1 MFGYLLSSQGV
12 NILLN
17 IFFYPAI
24 NAARAIAYQINSAL
38 TSFVNNFQIAVT
50 PQVVKLYADDK
61 KESMKN
67 LLYQN
72 SKYGFSLLWLLSL
85 PVFLDI
91 NKILVLWLKE
101 VPSETMIMARL
112 VIIQSLFYTFNRP
125 FDIAIE
131 AVGRMKEVNLF
142 TGPMQIMV
150 LPVSYLLLK
159 IGLPFYT
166 PFILNII
173 VVVLCLVVETHYL
186 NKWIN
191 ISRKVILKQIV
202 YPLFYMVILSSIL
215 PALVYF
221 HMESSLLRL
230 FVIVITSSFSVMTCS
245 YFIVLDRQARDWVRN
260 KIKSVL

>member
-1 MFGYLLSSQGV
+1 
-12 NILLN
+12 
-17 IFFYPAI
+17 
-24 NAARAIAYQINSAL
+24 
-38 TSFVNNFQIAVT
+38 
-50 PQVVKLYADDK
+50 
-61 KESMKN
+61 
-67 LLYQN
+67 
-72 SKYGFSLLWLLSL
+72 
-85 PVFLDI
+85 
-91 NKILVLWLKE
+91 
-101 VPSETMIMARL
+101 MIMARL